1 METGAAAWPP
11 KTDSERGGTAAAG
24 GRETERGL
32 WLYAWM
38 SRFARLDYRGK
49 IMLVA
54 CLGTHVPLF
63 ALLLYFVIEYDHE
76 LPKLLSI
83 LAVALVATLLGA
95 IATLIGV
102 NALLQPMLK
111 TSAALRDY
119 RERNAL
125 PQLPTGYTDE
135 AGVLMSDAQHSI
147 RDLDASL
154 ERVKH
159 LDETTGLPNRGR
171 FLRLLVDQVAVGAPF
186 SVVVLHIDNLDRI
199 SDSLGDET
207 ADEVLLQLSRRLIGE
222 VDLRMLV
229 SRVGTAEFAC
239 VVPIDGTPQG
249 HWVQRESV
257 LRQARR
263 RLEAPMVMA
272 NPAGLPIE
280 PAIQIGVASYPNDAD
295 RAAVLLA
302 HAVGAANDEESIA
315 EAGVNFYSSRV
326 REAARQRFLLEQQM
340 RRALE
345 RNEFEVHYQPVVDVR
360 TSRVVGAEALIR
372 WHHPDRGLM
381 LPGAFIQVAE
391 SSGLIEQIGM
401 WVLEQGCRQLVDW
414 KARGHDSI
422 WLSVNL
428 SARQFRDRNLE
439 RKLLEL
445 IRSYRI
451 SPHLLELELTESA
464 AMADLDYTR
473 KILDSLRE
481 EGMTVALDDFGTGYA
496 SMRYLRTLPFDKLK
510 IDREFVFNVQATPQ
524 SQAICNAVLEL
535 ASGLGMQ
542 VQAEG
547 AESGDEVAYLSARGY
562 DLFQGFFFASP
573 IPARDFEAI
582 LARPTVTRPV
592 FDLASR
598 SADIR
603 SA

>member
-1 METGAAAWPP
+1 
-11 KTDSERGGTAAAG
+11 
-24 GRETERGL
+24 
-32 WLYAWM
+32 M
-38 SRFARLDYRGK
+38 SRFFRLDYSGK

-63 ALLLYFVIEYDHE
+63 ALLIYFVVESDHE
-76 LPKLLSI
+76 LPKLLSV
-83 LAVALVATLLGA
+83 LGVALVATVLGA

-135 AGVLMSDAQHSI
+135 AGMLMSDAQNSI

-171 FLRLLVDQVAVGAPF
+171 FLRLLVDQVGAAAPF
-186 SVVVLHIDNLDRI
+186 SVVVLHIENLDRI
-199 SDSLGDET
+199 RDSLGDET
-207 ADEVLLQLSRRLIGE
+207 ADEVLLQLTRRLNAE
-222 VDLRMLV
+222 VELRTLI
-229 SRVGTAEFAC
+229 SRVGPAEFAC
-239 VVPIDGTPQG
+239 VIFIDDTPQR
-249 HWVQRESV
+249 HWVQRESA
-257 LRQARR
+257 LREARR
-263 RLEAPMVMA
+263 RLEAPMVMVNA
-272 NPAGLPIE
+272 VGMPIE
-280 PAIQIGVASYPNDAD
+280 PVIRIGVASFPNDAD
-295 RAAVLLA
+295 RAALLLA
-302 HAVGAANDEESIA
+302 HALGAANDEESSS
-315 EAGVNFYSSRV
+315 EAGVNFHSSRV
-326 REAARQRFLLEQQM
+326 REAARQRFVLEQQM
-340 RRALE
+340 RGALD
-345 RNEFEVHYQPVVDVR
+345 RNEFEIHYQPVVDIR
-360 TSRVVGAEALIR
+360 TARIVGAEALIR
-372 WHHPDRGLM
+372 WHHPDRGLI

-391 SSGLIEQIGM
+391 NSGLIEQIGM
-401 WVLEQGCRQLVDW
+401 WVLEQGCRQILDW
-414 KARGHDSI
+414 NARGHDPI

-439 RKLLEL
+439 GKLLEL

-451 SPHLLELELTESA
+451 PPQQLELELTESA
-464 AMADLDYTR
+464 AMADLGYTR

-481 EGMTVALDDFGTGYA
+481 EGLTVALDDFGTGYA

-547 AESGDEVAYLSARGY
+547 AESGDEVDYLSARGY
-562 DLFQGFFFASP
+562 ELFQGFFFASP
-573 IPARDFEAI
+573 IPARQFESI
-582 LARPTVTRPV
+582 LTQPTVLRPASDRITVIRPV
-592 FDLASR
+592 
-598 SADIR
+598 
-603 SA
+603 